1 MELNAVNRSIID
13 YVTIYDE
20 RFVSTEYGIDELSL
34 TNQSNPN
41 WYRYR
46 LGDMV
51 RWEKKAKNEEW
62 GYQYHKHQFPQSI
75 ATQYLSYKFE
85 DLNGTLYLNRDA
97 KFKDYRLLLQ
107 IVRNRTINSSAT
119 ALINSI
125 DYDHTLI
132 VHLRTGDVIDN
143 SKLNVNDILNSSGS
157 FYHRS
162 RSYYIIIYIRAINGY
177 KNHGLRKAL
186 FMTGWHR
193 ESNHKKSIL
202 YIKEIIRLFELNGY
216 ATTKN
221 IVSTLGMA
229 L

>member
-1 MELNAVNRSIID
+1 MSQFMMKDLCQLNMALMSLALQTNPIPIGIAID
-13 YVTIYDE
+13 
-20 RFVSTEYGIDELSL
+20 
-34 TNQSNPN
+34 
-41 WYRYR
+41 
-46 LGDMV
+46 
-51 RWEKKAKNEEW
+51 WETWFDGKKRQKNEEW

-162 RSYYIIIYIRAINGY
+162 RS
-177 KNHGLRKAL
+177 
-186 FMTGWHR
+186 
-193 ESNHKKSIL
+193 
-202 YIKEIIRLFELNGY
+202 
-216 ATTKN
+216 
-221 IVSTLGMA
+221 
-229 L
+229 

>member
-1 MELNAVNRSIID
+1 MELNAVNSMCSRPLACCIVSVIISIAPLIAVLYNSGSIID

-51 RWEKKAKNEEW
+51 RWKNKAKNEEW

-107 IVRNRTINSSAT
+107 IVRNRTINS
-119 ALINSI
+119 
-125 DYDHTLI
+125 
-132 VHLRTGDVIDN
+132 
-143 SKLNVNDILNSSGS
+143 
-157 FYHRS
+157 
-162 RSYYIIIYIRAINGY
+162 
-177 KNHGLRKAL
+177 
-186 FMTGWHR
+186 
-193 ESNHKKSIL
+193 
-202 YIKEIIRLFELNGY
+202 
-216 ATTKN
+216 
-221 IVSTLGMA
+221 
-229 L
+229 